1 MFKFSARFLSLSKSQ
16 SLSLSLSLSMSMCLS
31 LASVASLAVGL
42 LSAPAALAQGAAA
55 PDEFVKGLTTRVI
68 EKINNDKDIQAG
80 DMKRVSDLVDST
92 IMPNVN
98 FERMTSL
105 SVGRSWRQAT
115 PEQQKRLMTE
125 FRVLLLRTYSGAL
138 TAARDQTIRMKPLRA
153 DPKDTEVLVRS
164 EIVPK
169 RGDTIQLDYR
179 LEKVGDAWKIY
190 DVNVLGVWLIETY
203 RNQFAQEI
211 SNKGIDGLIQSLADK
226 NKSFATDKKS

>member
-1 MFKFSARFLSLSKSQ
+1 MFKFSARFLSLSKSR
-16 SLSLSLSLSMSMCLS
+16 SLSLSMCLA

-42 LSAPAALAQGAAA
+42 LSAPAALAQVAAA

>member
-1 MFKFSARFLSLSKSQ
+1 MFKFSARFLSLSKSR
-16 SLSLSLSLSMSMCLS
+16 SLSLSMCLS

-42 LSAPAALAQGAAA
+42 LSAPAALAQVAAA

>member
-1 MFKFSARFLSLSKSQ
+1 MFKFSARFLSLSKSR
-16 SLSLSLSLSMSMCLS
+16 SLSLSMCLA

-42 LSAPAALAQGAAA
+42 LSAPAALAQVAAA

-68 EKINNDKDIQAG
+68 EKISNDKDIQAG

>member
-1 MFKFSARFLSLSKSQ
+1 MFKFSARFLSLSKSR
-16 SLSLSLSLSMSMCLS
+16 SLSLSMSMCLS

-42 LSAPAALAQGAAA
+42 LSAPAALAQVAAA

>member
-1 MFKFSARFLSLSKSQ
+1 MFKFSARFLSLSKSR
-16 SLSLSLSLSMSMCLS
+16 SLSLSMCLA

-42 LSAPAALAQGAAA
+42 LSAPAALAQVAAA

-226 NKSFATDKKS
+226 NKSFATEKKS

>member
-1 MFKFSARFLSLSKSQ
+1 MFKFSARFLSLSKSR
-16 SLSLSLSLSMSMCLS
+16 SLSLSMSMCLA

-42 LSAPAALAQGAAA
+42 LSAPAALAQVAAA

-68 EKINNDKDIQAG
+68 EKISNDKDIQAG

>member
-1 MFKFSARFLSLSKSQ
+1 MFKFSARFLSLSKSR
-16 SLSLSLSLSMSMCLS
+16 SLSLSMCLS

-42 LSAPAALAQGAAA
+42 LSAPAALAQVAAA

-68 EKINNDKDIQAG
+68 EKISNDKDIQAG

>member
-1 MFKFSARFLSLSKSQ
+1 
-16 SLSLSLSLSMSMCLS
+16 
-31 LASVASLAVGL
+31 
-42 LSAPAALAQGAAA
+42 
-55 PDEFVKGLTTRVI
+55 
-68 EKINNDKDIQAG
+68 
-80 DMKRVSDLVDST
+80 MKRVSDLVDST

-211 SNKGIDGLIQSLADK
+211 NNKGIDGLIQSLADK

>member
-1 MFKFSARFLSLSKSQ
+1 MFKFSARFLSLSKSR
-16 SLSLSLSLSMSMCLS
+16 SLSLSLSMSMSMCLA
-31 LASVASLAVGL
+31 LASVASLSVGL
-42 LSAPAALAQGAAA
+42 LSAPAALAQVAAA

-211 SNKGIDGLIQSLADK
+211 NNKGIDGLIQSLADK